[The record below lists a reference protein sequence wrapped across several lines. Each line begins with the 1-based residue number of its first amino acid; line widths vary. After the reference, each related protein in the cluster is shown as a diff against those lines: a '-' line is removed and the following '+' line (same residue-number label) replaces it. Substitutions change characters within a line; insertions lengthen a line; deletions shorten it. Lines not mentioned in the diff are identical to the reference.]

1 MAKNFDG
8 SLSGRTTID
17 KTQEE
22 KASAYLRSNKRLN
35 RQRQKEGE
43 KKEKGENKEKGRK
56 KEKGGEENENNSRN
70 LRQQLMNAKTRKKK
84 KNIKKKTAGKAK
96 EKVLSPAKKAT
107 GRALRWSWLS
117 FLPSWGLTLIYID
130 IHVFMHFVLSDVFCG
145 LGEEWRIGMVDK
157 NAEGIAKIAEI
168 IIWALINL
176 LVLAAIALILAIFVL
191 LVQIVAHPYDALM
204 TGVQMIGD
212 LIEDTVGDIIEFFL
226 D

>member
-17 KTQEE
+17 KTQEG

-43 KKEKGENKEKGRK
+43 KKEKGENKEKG
-56 KEKGGEENENNSRN
+56 GEENESNSRN

-84 KNIKKKTAGKAK
+84 KNIKKKTTGKTK
-96 EKVLSPAKKAT
+96 EKVLPSAKMAT

-117 FLPSWGLTLIYID
+117 LISSWGLTLIYID

-145 LGEEWRIGMVDK
+145 LGEEWRIGRIGIVDK
-157 NAEGIAKIAEI
+157 NAEGRVKIAEI

-176 LVLAAIALILAIFVL
+176 LVLAAIALILAIIVL

-204 TGVQMIGD
+204 TGVQMIGK
-212 LIEDTVGDIIEFFL
+212 LIEDTVGGIIGYFV

>member
-17 KTQEE
+17 KTQEG
-22 KASAYLRSNKRLN
+22 KASAYLRNNKRLN
-35 RQRQKEGE
+35 RHRQKEGE
-43 KKEKGENKEKGRK
+43 KKEKGRK
-56 KEKGGEENENNSRN
+56 KEKGGEENEDNSRN

-84 KNIKKKTAGKAK
+84 KNIKKKTSGKTK
-96 EKVLSPAKKAT
+96 EKVLSPAKMAT

-145 LGEEWRIGMVDK
+145 LGEEWRIGIVDK
-157 NAEGIAKIAEI
+157 NAEGRAKIAEI
-168 IIWALINL
+168 IIWALINF
-176 LVLAAIALILAIFVL
+176 LVLAAIALILAIIVL
-191 LVQIVAHPYDALM
+191 LVQVVAYPYDALM

-212 LIEDTVGDIIEFFL
+212 LIADTVGDIIEFFL